1 MQVPNPLQAQRV
13 YMPRSIIPALL
24 VACLLGSCGRDAQN
38 HPDGDGKLAARWHK
52 DPVAARQ
59 WLLEHTGNDARR
71 FMQIILASGHYDSWV
86 VKTPDLLALAVLD
99 FPADERPVHLQGIF
113 EKWVATDA
121 DGAENFIDDHLV
133 PGPTRDA
140 AVIALV
146 EGIRDERLA
155 EAVAWARTIS
165 DQGQMYS
172 LLESLATH

>member
-71 FMQIILASGHYDSWV
+71 FMQAILASGHYDSWV
-86 VKTPDLLALAVLD
+86 VSSPAQLALAILH
-99 FPADERPVHLQGIF
+99 FPTDKRPVHLAGIF
-113 EKWVATDA
+113 EKWVVPDA
-121 DGAENFIDDHLV
+121 DAAGNFIDDHLV

-165 DQGQMYS
+165 EQGQMYS